1 VKQIWAAVFGLA
13 AGTGALAGSIE
24 PGSAPSVRVCVEDSV
39 VTPFVLLRG
48 ESIATEIFRNIGIRV
63 SWVRR
68 TRCAQSPSEPIVV
81 QVSTGAPPGHFP
93 GALGYT
99 RLAERQIEVFYD
111 RVERIFEAPAVPN
124 LLGHVLAHEIAH
136 VLEGINRHS
145 AEGLMK
151 AHWDGRDYMQMYP
164 HVLPFAPEDVELIR
178 EGLGAFSS
186 R

>member
-1 VKQIWAAVFGLA
+1 MKQIWAAVFGLA
-13 AGTGALAGSIE
+13 AGTGALAATIE

-48 ESIATEIFRNIGIRV
+48 EFIATEIFRNIGIRI

-68 TRCAQSPSEPIVV
+68 TRCVQSSSEPIAV
-81 QVSTGAPPGHFP
+81 QVSTGAPPARFP

-99 RLAERQIEVFYD
+99 RLAEHQIEVFYD
-111 RVERIFEAPAVPN
+111 RVERICEAPIVPN

-136 VLEGINRHS
+136 VLEGVKRHS

-151 AHWDGRDYMQMYP
+151 ANWDSHDYERMFP
-164 HVLPFAPEDVELIR
+164 HLLPFAPEDVELIR
-178 EGLGAFSS
+178 ARLPAFSS

>member
-1 VKQIWAAVFGLA
+1 VKQIWTAVFGLA
-13 AGTGALAGSIE
+13 AGTGALAATIE
-24 PGSAPSVRVCVEDSV
+24 PASGPSVRVCIENSV
-39 VTPFVLLRG
+39 NTPFALTRG
-48 ESIATEIFRNIGIRV
+48 EFIAREIFGKIGIHIV
-63 SWVRR
+63 WVYR
-68 TRCAQSPSEPIVV
+68 TRCGLPSADSIAVL
-81 QVSTGAPPGHFP
+81 VSTGAPPGRFP

-111 RVERIFEAPAVPN
+111 RVEHIVEAPMVPN

-151 AHWDGRDYMQMYP
+151 AHWDHEDYERMYQL
-164 HVLPFAPEDVELIR
+164 LPFAPEDVELIR
-178 EGLGAFSS
+178 ARLGAFSS